1 VYQKKIPLREFVEQ
15 FFTFLMPLSDH
26 QGHTYALQWRSEA
39 ALKHHFTLY
48 KQTSA
53 INQACQREEADDIVQ
68 SLLQTYHQD
77 STSGKQRVIVQWHLA
92 AYLEEPVYKAVG
104 DRLSSYRDY
113 NSPEKTWE
121 HYLHIAQCLAAD
133 AEKILEIYRRYKP
146 GKDSLAQ
153 HFRLELASKIRDVFH
168 QETGQGK
175 YSLWYGLKRVSD
187 RELSRRLCLNG
198 IEASKIQDY
207 LAVRDALFDIY
218 SKVGDRWVEP
228 SGEQYQQATDYFN
241 RHYAKPGSS
250 LDPERFQFMVR
261 TCVKANQ
268 AAPAIE
274 SLDDEKHKTLVT
286 QENFLMDS
294 PLTQLEEEQ
303 SSQALGEKRQ
313 QIDRLVF
320 EQLQQLE
327 DQDRAM
333 VELHAQGLNQ
343 TQIAAKLGV
352 NQGTVS
358 RRYQRSQRQLLT
370 AIAQALQTDY
380 SLIALEHLAIYIEL
394 VLSRQY
400 THNAPESPIPGEGI
414 RYA

>member
-1 VYQKKIPLREFVEQ
+1 
-15 FFTFLMPLSDH
+15 MPLSDH
-26 QGHTYALQWRSEA
+26 QGHTYALQWRSEVS
-39 ALKHHFTLY
+39 LKHHFTAY
-48 KQTSA
+48 QQNAA
-53 INQACQREEADDIVQ
+53 IERACQLEEADDIVQ

-77 STSGKQRVIVQWHLA
+77 STSGKQRIITQWHLA
-92 AYLEEPVYKAVG
+92 AYLEESVYKAVG
-104 DRLSSYRDY
+104 DRLAAYRDY
-113 NSPEKTWE
+113 NAPEKTWE

-133 AEKILEIYRRYKP
+133 AGKILEIYRRYHP

-153 HFRLELASKIRDVFH
+153 HFRLELASKIRDIFH

-175 YSLWYGLKRVSD
+175 YSLWYALKRVSD
-187 RELSRRLCLNG
+187 RELSRRLNLSG
-198 IEASKIQDY
+198 IETTQIQDY

-228 SGEQYQQATDYFN
+228 SGEQYRQAADYFN

-250 LDPERFQFMVR
+250 LDPERFQFMLK

-286 QENFLMDS
+286 QENFLLDS

-303 SSQALGEKRQ
+303 SSQAFGEKRQ

-320 EQLQQLE
+320 EQLEQLE

-333 VELHAQGLNQ
+333 LELHAQGLNQ

-358 RRYQRSQRQLLT
+358 RHYQRSQRQLLT
-370 AIAQALQTDY
+370 AIAQDLQTEY
-380 SLIALEHLAIYIEL
+380 SLIALEHLATYIEL